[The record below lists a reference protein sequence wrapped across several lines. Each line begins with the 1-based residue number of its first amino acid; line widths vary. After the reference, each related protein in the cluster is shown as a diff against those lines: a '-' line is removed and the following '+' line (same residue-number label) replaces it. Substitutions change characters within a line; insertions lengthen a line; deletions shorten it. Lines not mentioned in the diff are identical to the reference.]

1 MNKKNELKIGIIL
14 NYINLGIGNLIP
26 IFYTPIML
34 SLLGQQEYGLYKLS
48 TSITSYLSL
57 VSMGI
62 GAAVTRYLIKAY
74 TEEGKEAEEKVLGLF
89 TVIFQ
94 VIAIISF
101 LIGLFLTFNLEL
113 FYGKSLTI
121 SELSRMKVIVFL
133 MVCNTALN
141 FSQTSYI
148 SVVTAHERFIFL
160 QCMNIIST
168 CIVPILSL
176 GILYLG
182 YAAVGMTVISLAT
195 GVLIRF
201 TYYVYVRTKMSIKAR
216 FVGMPKHLLKE
227 IWQFSFWIFLSNVV
241 AQLYNATDTVM
252 IGAIPA
258 LATTGVAI
266 YNVGNTFNS
275 IVFSLTTGVS
285 NLLAPKVNKMVF
297 QGADNQELTELAIRV
312 GRIQAYII
320 ALLVSGFI
328 AFGRPFIGF
337 YAGSEYAESYWVA
350 VLMMIPNMIPLVQ
363 SVFLSII
370 VAKNKHKFRSIVY
383 LGIAILNV
391 VGTWILMQKMGIVG
405 AALMTG
411 IALVIGQGFIMNW
424 YYMKKIEL
432 NIPYFWKKV
441 GIIYIVP
448 IVLCC
453 VAVLSSF
460 WIDYTNIIV
469 FLLGVIIYT
478 VIYCILNWC
487 FMMNAYEKNIIC
499 APIKLMKNKIKKF
512 IK

>member
-1 MNKKNELKIGIIL
+1 M
-14 NYINLGIGNLIP
+14 
-26 IFYTPIML
+26 
-34 SLLGQQEYGLYKLS
+34 
-48 TSITSYLSL
+48 
-57 VSMGI
+57 
-62 GAAVTRYLIKAY
+62 
-74 TEEGKEAEEKVLGLF
+74 
-89 TVIFQ
+89 
-94 VIAIISF
+94 
-101 LIGLFLTFNLEL
+101 
-113 FYGKSLTI
+113 
-121 SELSRMKVIVFL
+121 
-133 MVCNTALN
+133 
-141 FSQTSYI
+141 
-148 SVVTAHERFIFL
+148 
-160 QCMNIIST
+160 
-168 CIVPILSL
+168 
-176 GILYLG
+176 
-182 YAAVGMTVISLAT
+182 
-195 GVLIRF
+195 
-201 TYYVYVRTKMSIKAR
+201 
-216 FVGMPKHLLKE
+216 
-227 IWQFSFWIFLSNVV
+227 V

-252 IGAIPA
+252 IGAIPV

-448 IVLCC
+448 I
-453 VAVLSSF
+453 
-460 WIDYTNIIV
+460 
-469 FLLGVIIYT
+469 
-478 VIYCILNWC
+478 
-487 FMMNAYEKNIIC
+487 
-499 APIKLMKNKIKKF
+499 
-512 IK
+512 